1 MRTLKTLQI
10 TVQYLFLLVFL
21 TCLSASCIR
30 GYKNIYAKENYCTQ
44 NSLDFKKFDHQ
55 TKLFS
60 ASLIKFENDNY
71 TLGVF
76 RDSSKTFV
84 SVDYSILLK
93 NLETYGVNF
102 TNLAWFGIY

>member
-21 TCLSASCIR
+21 TCLKASCIR

-60 ASLIKFENDNY
+60 VSLIKFASPLKMIITHSE
-71 TLGVF
+71 
-76 RDSSKTFV
+76 
-84 SVDYSILLK
+84 YSEIHPKHLFPSIIQ
-93 NLETYGVNF
+93 YC
-102 TNLAWFGIY
+102 